1 MMPRIAVTGIGAV
14 TPVAT
19 GRQDLWASL
28 LAGRLGFA
36 PVESFDTSA
45 FNVHLGAEVR
55 GFSAAPYVRT
65 LDAARIGRASQ
76 LAIAAARLALA
87 DAGFGAMGPRGV
99 PAEDG
104 AARQGGEAGEP
115 GAGDGRG
122 LGGACEPGGTVASR
136 RMVEAERCGVAMG
149 TTSGEPLEV
158 ERFDDRYM
166 AGELAK
172 VGGEFMARY
181 PCHMIA
187 VHVAREL
194 GFGGDNTMLPAA
206 CAAGNYALAHAVD
219 VLRAGRADLMLAG
232 GADAFSRIT
241 YTGFARLGAIAP
253 ERCQPFDRH
262 RKGMIPGEGA
272 AVLVLEP
279 LTAALARGARIYA
292 EVAGYGLSC
301 DAHHMT
307 AAHPQGEGAVRA
319 MQRALADAGIAPGDV
334 SYISAHGTGTPTND
348 RLEAI
353 AMARVFGEGAR
364 VPISSVKSML
374 GHTMGAASAI
384 EAAVCAMAVAGDEI
398 PPTMGLE
405 EPEGDFDYVP
415 NAARRLP
422 VAVAMNN
429 AYAFGGNNASTIFR
443 KVEAAADGHRV

>member
-1 MMPRIAVTGIGAV
+1 VSQARRIAVTGLGAV
-14 TPVAT
+14 TPVGS
-19 GRQDLWASL
+19 GRDELWANL

-36 PVESFDTSA
+36 PVESFDTKA
-45 FNVHLGAEVR
+45 FSVHLGAEVR
-55 GFSAAPYVRT
+55 GFSPGPYVRR
-65 LDAARIGRASQ
+65 LDARRMGRASQ
-76 LAIAAARLALA
+76 LAIAAARQALA
-87 DAGFGAMGPRGV
+87 DAGLDGV
-99 PAEDG
+99 DELDEPAE
-104 AARQGGEAGEP
+104 AAAGGSDAYSAELAG
-115 GAGDGRG
+115 
-122 LGGACEPGGTVASR
+122 V
-136 RMVEAERCGVAMG
+136 VMG

-158 ERFDDRYM
+158 ERFDDRYL
-166 AGELAK
+166 AGELDA
-172 VGGEFMARY
+172 VGGEFMTLY

-194 GFGGDNTMLPAA
+194 GFAGVNTMIPTA

-219 VLRAGRADLMLAG
+219 VLRAGRAELMLAG

-253 ERCQPFDRH
+253 ERCQPFDRR

-279 LTAALARGARIYA
+279 LDAARRRGARIYA

-307 AAHPQGEGAVRA
+307 AAHPAGEGAVRA
-319 MQRALADAGIAPGDV
+319 MTRALEDAGVAPEEV

-353 AMARVFGEGAR
+353 AVERVFGAGTR
-364 VPISSVKSML
+364 VPISSIKSML

-384 EAAVCAMAVAGDEI
+384 EAAVCALAVATDQI

-405 EPEGDFDYVP
+405 EPEGDLDYVP
-415 NAARRLP
+415 NAARRHR
-422 VAVAMNN
+422 VEVAMNN

-443 KVEAAADGHRV
+443 KWEAA